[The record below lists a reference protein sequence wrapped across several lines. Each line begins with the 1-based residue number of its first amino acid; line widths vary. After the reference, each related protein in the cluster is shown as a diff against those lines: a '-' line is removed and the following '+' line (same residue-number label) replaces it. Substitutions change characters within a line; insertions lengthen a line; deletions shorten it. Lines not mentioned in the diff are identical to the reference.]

1 MEYIDI
7 NKDKEKIVLLIH
19 PMLSSAEGMK
29 KLIVDNIGNKYIAY
43 KK

>member
-7 NKDKEKIVLLIH
+7 NKEKEKIVLLIH

-29 KLIVDNIGNKYIAY
+29 KLIADNI
-43 KK
+43 